1 MHWLEMKWKK
11 MSHASYNFQWFTTR
25 AWKLMT
31 TEKRSDNFPFKI
43 FSPLYVCYI
52 CYVILTSG
60 RKKAANEVNIFFLS
74 RFTHS
79 IIRND
84 MKRNETERNEPCFM
98 IKVMTCFEHTSFF
111 VLCCCRCCCF
121 CCLILFS
128 WRISFC
134 VFRLIQF
141 GALAAIVVGGVQV
154 SERNCVAI
162 SLSGVSLF
170 FLSIFIARTFVICH
184 TDMAL
189 LLFGVNG
196 KCFYCCTDFS
206 LSLYVPLIPISMKN
220 T

>member
-84 MKRNETERNEPCFM
+84 MKRNDMKRNETERNEPCFM

-128 WRISFC
+128 WRISFR

-141 GALAAIVVGGVQV
+141 GAFAAIVVGGVRV

-170 FLSIFIARTFVICH
+170 FFINFHSTYICNMSH
-184 TDMAL
+184 WYGPA
-189 LLFGVNG
+189 VVWC
-196 KCFYCCTDFS
+196 KW
-206 LSLYVPLIPISMKN
+206 
-220 T
+220 